1 MTMRILAVSGSI
13 RAGSFN
19 TALAHATAALA
30 PADTT
35 VEVVDLIRELPHYD
49 PDLDVEPL
57 PAAAEDLR
65 RRFAAA
71 DGIVLFAPEYNFGL
85 PGGFKNLIDWAS
97 RPYGKHCLV
106 GKPVSVVGSSPSSGG
121 AAQSVSYLRTVLP
134 LLGAELVGDEVTI
147 GKVNTL
153 LDPETG
159 APSAELA
166 AQMAAM
172 IGLLASRAAAKT
184 ELA

>member
-1 MTMRILAVSGSI
+1 MTLHLLAVSGSI
-13 RAGSFN
+13 RAGSYN

-35 VEVVDLIRELPHYD
+35 VEVVDLIRALPYYD

-121 AAQSVSYLRTVLP
+121 AAQAVSYLRTVLP

-147 GKVNTL
+147 GKVNSL

-159 APSAELA
+159 APGAELA
-166 AQMAAM
+166 AQLAAVV
-172 IGLLASRAAAKT
+172 GLLASTAAAKA